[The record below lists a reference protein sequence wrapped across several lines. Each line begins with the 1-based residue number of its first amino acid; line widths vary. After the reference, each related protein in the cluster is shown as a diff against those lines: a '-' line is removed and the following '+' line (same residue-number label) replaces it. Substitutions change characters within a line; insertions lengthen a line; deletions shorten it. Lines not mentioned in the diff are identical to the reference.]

1 MALLTT
7 TLFGSDSVK
16 QFTEVDF
23 ELDGGNIGKIKHK
36 DCCIVL
42 FYGEN
47 KESIDL
53 AKIWYDVARQ
63 TAGYTLCAC
72 NLIKEKKVAQMLI
85 ELKSDGNNP
94 LHWAG
99 LRGYPVIIT
108 YRAGWPVAAYN
119 GERSVQTLLDYVMTL
134 ACQANYREPIQV
146 AASAISDVKL
156 EMPGSKSYIGKE
168 IKTDSAQFTTDSPI
182 RSESTKTETH
192 VTTSTPINVAST
204 TESGAKPVTT
214 H

>member
-16 QFTEVDF
+16 QFTDVDF
-23 ELDGGNIGKIKHK
+23 ELDSGKIKHK

-72 NLIKEKKVAQMLI
+72 NLIREKKVAQMLI

-108 YRAGWPVAAYN
+108 YRGGWPVAAYN

-146 AASAISDVKL
+146 AASVTSDVKL
-156 EMPGSKSYIGKE
+156 EMPGSKSYIGKD
-168 IKTDSAQFTTDSPI
+168 IKIDSAQFTTDSPI

-192 VTTSTPINVAST
+192 ATTTTTSTSVT
-204 TESGAKPVTT
+204 DSGAKPVVS